1 MSKNTAHRPSQ
12 SNQQY
17 VKNSRGEK
25 VLNTAYQGNNTK
37 QSHSDI
43 MSRDDFKVDEKFSI
57 PIKNINDSLTKDHS
71 KNVSIVKKE
80 LSIFLVGEQEIEV
93 IKDYNDANCTY
104 FSIGENDRW
113 GYPKKFYRLKNNTL
127 ERNMKIL
134 SQWGLSN
141 TEDDAWGI
149 QPKNDLQKT
158 TIAINDIVLDNYIEE
173 PYEII
178 GEYLTNE
185 YESVYDSPIQID
197 YYTDNIIKDKSTG
210 KYYNISA
217 QESGWEFTIN
227 DIYEVEPKTINID
240 KFETERKNKM
250 NYQSSKLNTLLENIV
265 NGETEIYYSLPR
277 PDETDLEIIEVESE
291 DDPLSQYNP
300 EGTGFNLSSSEDKQN
315 SRYYSHGRIYH
326 DKDTGEYL
334 AVQLH
339 SASEDTG
346 NWNDEIDII
355 KNDDGSY
362 SSETGGLWK
371 LEKTGETSTTI
382 FNKKG

>member
-25 VLNTAYQGNNTK
+25 VLNTAYQGTNTK

-80 LSIFLVGEQEIEV
+80 LSRFLVGEQEIEV
-93 IKDYNDANCTY
+93 IKDDNNVNCTY
-104 FSIGENDRW
+104 FSISENDRW

-149 QPKNDLQKT
+149 QPKNDLQKIT
-158 TIAINDIVLDNYIEE
+158 VFINDIIVDNSIEDG
-173 PYEII
+173 YNI
-178 GEYLTNE
+178 GEYLGE
-185 YESVYDSPIQID
+185 DYDLVYNSGIQVD

-217 QESGWEFTIN
+217 QESGWDFSLN
-227 DIYEVEPKTINID
+227 NIYEVEPKTISID
-240 KFETERKNKM
+240 EFKPLRDKAL
-250 NYQSSKLNTLLENIV
+250 NYQSLKLNKLLEDAAS
-265 NGETEIYYSLPR
+265 GETDTYYSLPQIN
-277 PDETDLEIIEVESE
+277 ETNLEIIEVHAE
-291 DDPLSQYNP
+291 DDSLSEYNP

-315 SRYYSHGRIYH
+315 SRYYYHGRIYH

-334 AVQLH
+334 AVQFH
-339 SASEDTG
+339 SASEDIG